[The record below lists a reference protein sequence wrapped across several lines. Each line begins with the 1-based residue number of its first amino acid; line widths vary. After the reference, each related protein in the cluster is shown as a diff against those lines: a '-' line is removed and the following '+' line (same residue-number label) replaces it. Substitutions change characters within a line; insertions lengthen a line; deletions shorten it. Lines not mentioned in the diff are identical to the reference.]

1 MTDTSPNPNRDAD
14 TAGASEPAA
23 TASGDVQG
31 EPDPAPGRGVWETAD
46 AILPTWLVRYRVPI
60 GLVLF
65 VLLLRPVVA
74 LPFML
79 GFESVASTILIVV
92 LFVAAFN
99 LLFGYTGLLSFGHAM
114 FFGFGMY
121 GAAIAMSGKGIAP
134 TLPFAVGA
142 GVGIAVAAV
151 VGYAL
156 GRLTVGKGEIYFAFL
171 TLAVAEA
178 VAFIA
183 NRDPF
188 GLTGGSNGISGGAQP
203 AWIESFRGEL
213 TVTLIPWPSGVIDAV
228 GWLDDWYLLVGLVFV
243 LAMGALW
250 QIVRSPF
257 GRSLIAIRENEQL
270 ARAMG
275 VDTTR
280 YKVWSVTFSGVFS
293 AIAGV
298 LLVIQSSGAAI
309 ENLSPFTSGD
319 TVLMAVLGGVN
330 YFFGPVVGAVVWLFT
345 EDYLTSF
352 EVLHFPLA
360 EATLVS
366 IELGDLLVYWQFLL
380 GALFVVVVM
389 TAPEEGIWGYV
400 RSTGGWIADRVRE
413 VIR

>member
-1 MTDTSPNPNRDAD
+1 
-14 TAGASEPAA
+14 
-23 TASGDVQG
+23 
-31 EPDPAPGRGVWETAD
+31 
-46 AILPTWLVRYRVPI
+46 
-60 GLVLF
+60 
-65 VLLLRPVVA
+65 
-74 LPFML
+74 
-79 GFESVASTILIVV
+79 
-92 LFVAAFN
+92 
-99 LLFGYTGLLSFGHAM
+99 M

-257 GRSLIAIRENEQL
+257 GRSLIAIRENEAL
-270 ARAMG
+270 ARANG
-275 VDTTR
+275 IDTAR
-280 YKVWSVTFSGVFS
+280 YKTWAFAFSGAFS
-293 AIAGV
+293 AGAGA
-298 LLVIQSSGAAI
+298 LMAINNHGASQ
-309 ENLSPFTSGD
+309 EWLSVYTSGD
-319 TVLMAVLGGVN
+319 TVLMAVLGGVH
-330 YFFGPVVGAVVWLFT
+330 YFFGPVAGVFVWEFAAS
-345 EDYLTSF
+345 YLTDF
-352 EVLHFPLA
+352 QVLDLGIVA
-360 EATLVS
+360 VDLS
-366 IELGDLLVYWQFLL
+366 RELSHWKFLL
-380 GALFVVVVM
+380 GGIFVVIVLVSP
-389 TAPEEGIWGYV
+389 TDGLWGYV
-400 RSTGGWIADRVRE
+400 RAYVGRATARLVE
-413 VIR
+413 VFR